1 MYTSLEGWEVQSTPA
16 KSSFIQ
22 RSVVFPD
29 YSGLSADL
37 ITLSM
42 ECVEQGVAY
51 ASMCISSHLNSIR
64 NLEHPE
70 LLPISQWSEYF
81 AVRRATNLLR
91 RAKHS
96 HPKDAKSGRHRPHF
110 VTEGHLSRH
119 RENSQAHSSNLNLT
133 TCPCAGNWWDLVL
146 GGPIY

>member
-51 ASMCISSHLNSIR
+51 AIATHLT
-64 NLEHPE
+64 
-70 LLPISQWSEYF
+70 
-81 AVRRATNLLR
+81 V
-91 RAKHS
+91 HS